1 MDLILYT
8 SEDSE
13 YNAFLLEDSEYKTI
27 IKKCKKEYFGNKIYV
42 DVSDEGYI
50 EEFSKKLCYFIC
62 EVYLKESVL
71 LKIYDEYPCIDSH
84 MAAKIM
90 LEIFGDLSVV
100 EICRKI
106 KEILCSC
113 RKINIESFVLFNIR
127 YIMSTIYKLADK
139 HCEKYVMNM
148 KRLAFERI
156 VHSFFLNCTSEC
168 DEFD

>member
-1 MDLILYT
+1 MLGV
-8 SEDSE
+8 DSIQ
-13 YNAFLLEDSEYKTI
+13 SRV
-27 IKKCKKEYFGNKIYV
+27 FGNKIYV
-42 DVSDEGYI
+42 DVSDERYI
-50 EEFSKKLCYFIC
+50 GEFSEKLCYFIC

-90 LEIFGDLSVV
+90 LEIFGDFSVG
-100 EICRKI
+100 EICQKI
-106 KEILCSC
+106 KEILFCC

-127 YIMSTIYKLADK
+127 YIMSTVYKLVDK
-139 HCEKYVMNM
+139 HCEKHVMNM

-156 VHSFFLNCTSEC
+156 VHSIFLNCTSEC